1 MPDVKFA
8 ALVQQRSVQVLL
20 NKKCLETAV
29 GMGLFLFN
37 NGLYFVQVLTVLD
50 SSASVCELA
59 GFYDPA
65 CLVQSLVSAIVLCKK
80 FQVLFVLQSRSYV
93 ISERDKNLIRRTLF
107 DFFQIHHHHF
117 VQGLLI
123 ANSPT
128 ELQVVGHFGGTL

>member
-1 MPDVKFA
+1 MPDVEFA

-65 CLVQSLVSAIVLCKK
+65 CLV
-80 FQVLFVLQSRSYV
+80 
-93 ISERDKNLIRRTLF
+93 
-107 DFFQIHHHHF
+107 
-117 VQGLLI
+117 
-123 ANSPT
+123 
-128 ELQVVGHFGGTL
+128 